1 MSQSPSLSDCR
12 IALCQCLVGKAKTKE
27 DDPQIRPR
35 TDVGVEPELT
45 NKRAMRNRIIERK
58 RFFRMRPG

>member
-35 TDVGVEPELT
+35 TDVGVEP
-45 NKRAMRNRIIERK
+45 
-58 RFFRMRPG
+58 G